1 MQEAVCTKC
10 GAHYESAAR
19 FCGFDRAELVRK
31 EIEQSSAQT
40 LIAKSC
46 MRCLRRY
53 PNQSQYCAV
62 DGTELTPLQRQLPS
76 GPKPLQP
83 QLQAP
88 APKQPTTAAQLEE
101 TGTVRT
107 YAPAPSESLLKTG
120 RVESGSADSEPNSLV
135 GKNLDGKYM
144 IDSHFAEGGMAEL
157 YLAHHMGMERT
168 VVVKVVHE
176 AMANKPEVLERF
188 ERECKLVGR
197 LNHPNI
203 VSVYDF
209 GFIDGKQPY
218 LVMEYIRGMP
228 LSDRIEKQGL
238 PPILGTARIISQVC
252 LALEEAHSHGIIH
265 RDLKPENILLQE
277 KVERPDW
284 VKLVDFGIAHVL
296 GNADKRLTRTGRII
310 GTPEYM
316 SPEQIADK
324 PLDARSDIYSMGL
337 IAFELLTGRGPFDP
351 EDLGVLM
358 SMHLLE
364 KPPPVSQFSTKV
376 KRGSKI
382 EDLVAKCLE
391 KEPNN
396 RFQTVTELH
405 DAVQVAFYED
415 K

>member
-1 MQEAVCTKC
+1 MQEAVCTRC
-10 GAHYESAAR
+10 GARYESAAR

-46 MRCLRRY
+46 MSCLRRY
-53 PNQSQYCAV
+53 PSQSKYCAV

-76 GPKPLQP
+76 GAKPVQP
-83 QLQAP
+83 QGQAP
-88 APKQPTTAAQLEE
+88 APKQATTAAQLEE

-107 YAPAPSESLLKTG
+107 YAPSPSESLMKTG
-120 RVESGSADSEPNSLV
+120 RVESGSADSEPHSLV
-135 GKNLDGKYM
+135 GKSLDGKYM

-228 LSDRIEKQGL
+228 LSDRMEKQGV
-238 PPILGTARIISQVC
+238 PPLLGTARIISQVC

-324 PLDARSDIYSMGL
+324 PLDARSDIYSLGL
-337 IAFELLTGRGPFDP
+337 VAFELLTGRGPFEP

-382 EDLVAKCLE
+382 EALVAKCLE